1 MNLRNYILENQFK
14 MIYLSNKLDIV
25 NYIDI
30 SHFDSN
36 KIIINYNEGSVLIS
50 GKSLVVSKLVSD
62 ELLIEGSINKI
73 VCYGKESLCSQCQQ
87 VLSR

>member
-62 ELLIEGSINKI
+62 ELLIEGSIDKI
-73 VCYGKESLCSQCQQ
+73 EF
-87 VLSR
+87 R

>member
-14 MIYLSNKLDIV
+14 MIYLFNKLDIV

-50 GKSLVVSKLVSD
+50 GKNLVVSKLVSD
-62 ELLIEGSINKI
+62 ELLIEGSIDKI
-73 VCYGKESLCSQCQQ
+73 EF
-87 VLSR
+87 R

>member
-14 MIYLSNKLDIV
+14 MIYLFNKLDIV

-62 ELLIEGSINKI
+62 ELLIEGSIDKI
-73 VCYGKESLCSQCQQ
+73 EF
-87 VLSR
+87 R

>member
-36 KIIINYNEGSVLIS
+36 KIIINYNKGSVLIS

-62 ELLIEGSINKI
+62 ELLIEGSIDKI
-73 VCYGKESLCSQCQQ
+73 EF
-87 VLSR
+87 R

>member
-14 MIYLSNKLDIV
+14 MIYLFNKLDIV

-62 ELLIEGSINKI
+62 ELLIEGSIDKI
-73 VCYGKESLCSQCQQ
+73 EFRWIYDK
-87 VLSR
+87 